1 MTEISVDHATRK
13 ARADGERSRHKI
25 LDAAAR
31 LATTEGLEG
40 LSIGRL
46 ADHIGMSKSGLY
58 AHFGSKEEL
67 QLATIETAGQIF
79 EAEVVA
85 PAGDATT
92 PLAKIEVLC
101 EQFLSHLERRVFPG
115 GCFFAS
121 AAAEFDTHP
130 GPVRERI
137 AGFQRDWTD
146 QLTQRVS
153 EAQAAGQLR
162 AEDPNQLAFELNA
175 HLLMANTA
183 FLLYDTPEAIQ
194 MGRTAI
200 AARLA
205 LSRDLVA
212 PSIGVGTLGDG
223 D

>member
-1 MTEISVDHATRK
+1 MTETSVDRAARK

-67 QLATIETAGQIF
+67 QLATIETAGEIF

-85 PAGDATT
+85 PARDATT

-146 QLTQRVS
+146 QLTQLVQ

-162 AEDPNQLAFELNA
+162 VEDPNQLAFELNGY
-175 HLLMANTA
+175 LLMANTA
-183 FLLYDTPEAIQ
+183 FLLYDSPEAIQ
-194 MGRTAI
+194 MARTAI

-205 LSRDLVA
+205 LSRA
-212 PSIGVGTLGDG
+212 SP
-223 D
+223 

>member
-1 MTEISVDHATRK
+1 MTETSVDRAARK
-13 ARADGERSRHKI
+13 ARADGARSRHRI
-25 LDAAAR
+25 LDAAAK

-46 ADHIGMSKSGLY
+46 AEHIGMSKSGLY
-58 AHFGSKEEL
+58 AHFGSKEDL

-79 EAEVVA
+79 ESEVVA
-85 PAGDATT
+85 PAGAAAT

-101 EQFLSHLERRVFPG
+101 EQFLSHIERRVFPG

-146 QLTQRVS
+146 QLTQLVR
-153 EAQAAGQLR
+153 EAQGLGELR
-162 AEDPNQLAFELNA
+162 AEDPGQLAFELNGF
-175 HLLMANTA
+175 LLMANTA

-194 MGRTAI
+194 MARTAV

-205 LSRDLVA
+205 LSRA
-212 PSIGVGTLGDG
+212 GS
-223 D
+223 

>member
-1 MTEISVDHATRK
+1 MTETSVDHVARK
-13 ARADGERSRHKI
+13 TRADGERSRHKI
-25 LDAAAR
+25 LDAAAK

-67 QLATIETAGQIF
+67 QLATIETAGEIF
-79 EAEVVA
+79 EAEVIA
-85 PAGDATT
+85 PAAEATT

-137 AGFQRDWTD
+137 AEFQHDWTD
-146 QLTQRVS
+146 QLTQLVS

-183 FLLYDTPEAIQ
+183 FLLYETPEAIQ

-200 AARLA
+200 AARLT
-205 LSRDLVA
+205 LSRA
-212 PSIGVGTLGDG
+212 SS
-223 D
+223 

>member
-1 MTEISVDHATRK
+1 MTETSVDRAGRR

-25 LDAAAR
+25 LDAAAK

-46 ADHIGMSKSGLY
+46 AEHIGMSKSGLY

-67 QLATIETAGQIF
+67 QLATIDTAGQIF
-79 EAEVVA
+79 AAEVIA
-85 PAGDATT
+85 PATEAST

-137 AGFQRDWTD
+137 AGFQRDWTG
-146 QLTQRVS
+146 QLAQLVRD
-153 EAQAAGQLR
+153 AQAAGELG
-162 AEDPNQLAFELNA
+162 AEDPDQLAFELNA

-183 FLLYDTPEAIQ
+183 FLLYGTPEAIQ

-205 LSRDLVA
+205 LGRATS
-212 PSIGVGTLGDG
+212 
-223 D
+223 